1 MFFLAGQAASSALDL
16 ISALQQTL
24 AGKNSP
30 TPSTPSTTAQTF
42 DPNAG
47 SAGDATA
54 STATSAPATPL
65 APTTMGAM
73 LTVQGS
79 NGQTLVNGDAFSS
92 QLFGLL
98 DGNID
103 GSISQSEFEAAFNK
117 NGDTTKADAIFAQLD
132 ANHDGT
138 VSPDELTNALSGQG
152 QADGGQQVGH
162 HHHHHHGMSGAGGAS
177 PSTGSGDPN
186 DPFSTSA
193 SNGSNGSNDPFAG
206 DQSQTVTN
214 ADGSSTTTIT
224 YADGS
229 QVAMTTPA
237 TNGTGTSPAAWEHN
251 VIERMIQ
258 RQAQM
263 MAASPT
269 GQGFAISA

>member
-1 MFFLAGQAASSALDL
+1 MFFLAGSAASSALDL

-24 AGKNSP
+24 GKNSP
-30 TPSTPSTTAQTF
+30 TASTPSATAQTF

-54 STATSAPATPL
+54 STGTSAPATPL

-98 DGNID
+98 DSNND

-186 DPFSTSA
+186 STST
-193 SNGSNGSNDPFAG
+193 SNGSNDPFAG

-229 QVAMTTPA
+229 QVSMTLPA
-237 TNGTGTSPAAWEHN
+237 ASTTSTSPAAWEHN